1 VPNILVS
8 MLVNA
13 GDVIM
18 MTSAL
23 ELIGRH
29 YPPGEARVGCLVRP
43 ESVDL
48 VTGNPVVDQ
57 VIVYPY
63 RSGSPFKGLNELRRT
78 VKADAFDLFLSLDRR
93 PRGAAVAL
101 LAGIPKRVGP
111 KILFDG
117 SRPEF
122 WTRLLFTRTVALSP
136 AECAGSQVEMFQL
149 VTRRALGIE
158 GVGRVTLPP
167 VDPERDR
174 WARDLISAGSGPGIG
189 WPGIGGPVIGL
200 CVKTNDPRK
209 TWPPQSYAALMAR
222 LKADL
227 KAFLYVTGGP
237 SDRAYVEDLLGGS
250 RSGLALNL
258 AGQTSLADVAALAA
272 RSDLFL
278 SPDNATAHL
287 VANSGLTPLICL
299 LVGTEPEK
307 IIDSMPRAKFLRF
320 PLNMDAAPAS
330 VPEQVELVF
339 ETARELLRGQV

>member
-1 VPNILVS
+1 MPNILVS

-23 ELIGRH
+23 ELIRRR
-29 YPPGEARVGCLVRP
+29 YPPGQARVGCLVRP
-43 ESVDL
+43 EAAEL
-48 VTGNPVVDQ
+48 MAANPVVDQ

-63 RSGSPFKGLNELRRT
+63 RSGSPLKGLGELRRT
-78 VKADAFDLFLSLDRR
+78 VKAGSFDFFLSLDRR

-101 LAGIPKRVGP
+101 LAGIPERVGP

-122 WTRLLFTRTVALSP
+122 WTRLLFTRTVPLSP

-149 VTRRALGIE
+149 ATRRALGIE
-158 GVGRVTLPP
+158 GRGRVTLPP

-174 WARDLISAGSGPGIG
+174 RARELLPAGS
-189 WPGIGGPVIGL
+189 GPVIGL

-209 TWPPQSYAALMAR
+209 TWPPRNYTALMAR
-222 LKADL
+222 FKDDL
-227 KAFLYVTGGP
+227 KAFLYITGGP
-237 SDRAYVEDLLGGS
+237 SDRAYIEDLLDGS
-250 RSGLALNL
+250 RPDLALNL
-258 AGQTSLADVAALAA
+258 AGRTSLADVAALAA

-287 VANSGLTPLICL
+287 VANSGSTPLICL
-299 LVGTEPEK
+299 LAGTEPEK
-307 IIDSMPRAKFLRF
+307 IIDSMPRAIFLRF
-320 PLNMDAAPAS
+320 PPNINEAPAS
-330 VPEQVELVF
+330 APDQVELVF
-339 ETARELLRGQV
+339 EAARELLRGQA